1 MWVNRGER
9 DKIRLKQLSLISL
22 HANSNQRLRFVVF
35 LFFFLFKNETKWNKV
50 TSNCIGFKIHFHT
63 FQVCFT
69 DRQWMRHG
77 ELARVWVISKGF
89 CLVDTTPG
97 VVRST
102 VHIVYTAGVFMDEEE
117 GLETRY
123 AGLGNRVW
131 SVVGLQPWCSYFLQ
145 YFWCVATTTAHRT
158 LIAKATFFLILK
170 RTWNASNI

>member
-1 MWVNRGER
+1 MLTQINVWG
-9 DKIRLKQLSLISL
+9 LWC
-22 HANSNQRLRFVVF
+22 
-35 LFFFLFKNETKWNKV
+35 FFFFFFQNETKRNKII
-50 TSNCIGFKIHFHT
+50 SNGIGFKIHFHT

-77 ELARVWVISKGF
+77 ELAWVWVISKGF
-89 CLVDTTPG
+89 CLVYTTPG
-97 VVRST
+97 VAWST
-102 VHIVYTAGVFMDEEE
+102 VHIVYTAGAFMDEKE

-145 YFWCVATTTAHRT
+145 YFSSVATTTAHRT
-158 LIAKATFFLILK
+158 LLVKATFLILQ